1 MRGMVPLTFS
11 GGNCIYMSKHDL
23 FFGKTGL
30 RFLFVSLGK
39 FYTKQIKLSDF
50 ELRNVHILNFI
61 KLNWVYRILKDHTN
75 LNGRSKWTNRLM
87 QTFPRCL
94 CAALMRVVP
103 SCLQMMNTKAWL
115 SGEPQC
121 VLPAVVWTVWCLCP
135 SIFCAVNLAFKT
147 TSDLKSSW
155 PQGRL
160 VNISLKVLLGGRNL

>member
-75 LNGRSKWTNRLM
+75 LNGRSK
-87 QTFPRCL
+87 
-94 CAALMRVVP
+94 
-103 SCLQMMNTKAWL
+103 
-115 SGEPQC
+115 
-121 VLPAVVWTVWCLCP
+121 
-135 SIFCAVNLAFKT
+135 
-147 TSDLKSSW
+147 
-155 PQGRL
+155 
-160 VNISLKVLLGGRNL
+160 